1 MTETTPANL
10 VQGSIEWYAA
20 RLGKVTA
27 SRVKDVVSAG
37 RGSAPSITR
46 DNYMTELMVE
56 RLTGFTTE
64 RYMNAAMEWGIMH
77 EQEAFEQYEFCTQRE
92 VAKLGFIEHPR
103 IPGFGASPDRTVV
116 DDPDGSGEAKCPN
129 TATHVRTLLGA
140 PIDQAYIWQ
149 MQAQMSC
156 RGNAWTDFV
165 SYDPRLPLRN
175 QLYICRVPRDE
186 QAIATLEA
194 AVRLFLEELEERMD
208 RLAKMPRP
216 GAIQSV
222 K

>member
-1 MTETTPANL
+1 MDVSPDLE
-10 VQGSIEWYAA
+10 QGSIRWYEA
-20 RLGKVTA
+20 RRGKVTA
-27 SRVKDVVSAG
+27 SRLKDVLSAG
-37 RGSAPSITR
+37 RGNAPSITR

-77 EQEAFEQYEFCTQRE
+77 EQEAFEQYEFCTQRA
-92 VAKLGFIEHPR
+92 VAKLGFIPHPR
-103 IPGFGASPDRTVV
+103 IPDFGASPDRAMA
-116 DDPDGSGEAKCPN
+116 DDPEGSGEAKCPN

-140 PIDQAYIWQ
+140 PIDPAYILQ
-149 MQAQMSC
+149 MQGQMSC

-175 QLYICRVPRDE
+175 QLYIQRVERDE
-186 QAIATLEA
+186 TVIATLET

-216 GAIQSV
+216 GAIQAV
-222 K
+222 R